1 MMFSPSYWVE
11 MYLPR
16 VQPMRWESNTPVAT
30 FNAKHTKASACC
42 SMGMDAGL
50 YQLSKAVTYH
60 ISLQNMR
67 FEYRF
72 DREKLDELQAS
83 ENASYHIAHATS
95 PGSADIIAELN
106 ELKVG
111 GPGQLSWVLTV
122 V

>member
-1 MMFSPSYWVE
+1 
-11 MYLPR
+11 
-16 VQPMRWESNTPVAT
+16 
-30 FNAKHTKASACC
+30 
-42 SMGMDAGL
+42 MGMDAGL